1 MKYESKLIGEYLLE
15 QARNERIVLLMIG
28 TDRLCLLLV
37 YHYEQYQKDGILCV
51 KEGQKS
57 LADKTGMCLKSI
69 NRAVK
74 TLSEQGLIRKQGNK
88 ILVEKQQYEKMKAL
102 ISEKTDIG

>member
-1 MKYESKLIGEYLLE
+1 
-15 QARNERIVLLMIG
+15 
-28 TDRLCLLLV
+28 
-37 YHYEQYQKDGILCV
+37 
-51 KEGQKS
+51 
-57 LADKTGMCLKSI
+57 MCLKSI

>member
-1 MKYESKLIGEYLLE
+1 MIQLKNRPFAGKAPTTTQQAEFSIGW
-15 QARNERIVLLMIG
+15 RF
-28 TDRLCLLLV
+28 CP
-37 YHYEQYQKDGILCV
+37 HYEQYQKDGILCV